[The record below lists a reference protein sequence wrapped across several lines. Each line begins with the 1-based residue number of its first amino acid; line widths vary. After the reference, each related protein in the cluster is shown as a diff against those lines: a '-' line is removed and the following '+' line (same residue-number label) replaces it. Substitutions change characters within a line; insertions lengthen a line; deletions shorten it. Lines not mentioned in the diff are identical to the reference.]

1 MVVQEALGREEVFGG
16 VADAD
21 EGGDHRE
28 GEERDCQEKRREE
41 DGRVGR
47 VAAEE
52 SAKTAC
58 GECRP

>member
-1 MVVQEALGREEVFGG
+1 MQEALGREEVFGG

-28 GEERDCQEKRREE
+28 GEERDGEEERREE

-47 VAAEE
+47 VAAKE
-52 SAKTAC
+52 SAETAC
-58 GECRP
+58 RERRP